1 MARRRRKSLSRSL
14 GIKKSVSFGPKGSKV
29 NVGTRGVRVT
39 GRNPLTGKRHSKT
52 IMSTSSRRSRGAG
65 CTSALVAG
73 LLVLAGLMSFVAES
87 VSAQTATCDAFDSW
101 IWAQAVFDQDKQTN
115 AALDPD
121 GNGIACEHLP
131 VVGGFAP
138 AIWAEGI
145 PANVTPATVVSI
157 TDGDTFK
164 VQLADGTV
172 DTVRMLH
179 IDTPEITGTTGQCGG
194 TQATDFLTYMLGL
207 ASNGT
212 VYLESD
218 VTARDRYDR
227 RLAYVWFS
235 VDGDPNPYMAND
247 AMVLNGWAQSETYK
261 PDVKYKAQLDA
272 SEAFSV
278 EKVTG
283 VRLLCGTFGQP
294 AGSAGPSDEQ
304 IRQAYQK
311 QPNQGQLPPYP
322 DEAVKP
328 TPGGTNEQPTAVVQ
342 QPTAVPP
349 PPPLPGDCDPSYP
362 DFCIPPAWQVGDL
375 DCKDVA
381 GRRFTVLPPDGHN
394 FDGDFD
400 GVGCEGG

>member
-1 MARRRRKSLSRSL
+1 MRFRFR
-14 GIKKSVSFGPKGSKV
+14 I
-29 NVGTRGVRVT
+29 
-39 GRNPLTGKRHSKT
+39 
-52 IMSTSSRRSRGAG
+52 
-65 CTSALVAG
+65 
-73 LLVLAGLMSFVAES
+73 LVLALFILSFTPLTPS
-87 VSAQTATCDAFDSW
+87 SARAQGATCDAFDSW
-101 IWAQAVFDQDKQTN
+101 IWAQAVFDQDKRAN

-121 GNGIACEHLP
+121 GNDIACEHLT
-131 VVGGFAP
+131 VYGFAP
-138 AIWAEGI
+138 AIWADGI

-157 TDGDTFK
+157 TDGDTLK
-164 VQLADGTV
+164 VQLADGTI

-194 TQATDFLTYMLGL
+194 TEATDFLTTILGY

-247 AMVLNGWAQSETYK
+247 AMVRNGWAQSETYK

-272 SEAFSV
+272 AEQFSV

-283 VRLLCGTFGQP
+283 VRLLCGKFGQP

-322 DEAVKP
+322 GSD
-328 TPGGTNEQPTAVVQ
+328 TAVVE
-342 QPTAVPP
+342 PPPAVPAP
-349 PPPLPGDCDPSYP
+349 PPAAPAPPPAQSGGDCDPSYP
-362 DFCIPPAWQVGDL
+362 GVCIPPAWQVGDL
-375 DCKDVA
+375 DCKDVQY
-381 GRRFTVLPPDGHN
+381 RRFTVVPPDPHN